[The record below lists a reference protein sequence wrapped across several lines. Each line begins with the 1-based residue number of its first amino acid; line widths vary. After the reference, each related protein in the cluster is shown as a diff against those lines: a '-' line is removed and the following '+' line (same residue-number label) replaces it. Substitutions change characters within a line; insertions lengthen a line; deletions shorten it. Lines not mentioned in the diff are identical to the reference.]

1 MPGAK
6 NVTVSSQDTPGQF
19 VFSLNKDLLALYGIP
34 ATLIYQTISSNMN
47 GITVGSIEDN
57 GDDMNI
63 VLKSDRFIQEAKM
76 EDILGISFVVW
87 NNNYKVGN
95 FIDTK
100 VQNAIASVNRENGK
114 VQITVEGDLNIGVD
128 TLSTQAIFQKYA
140 DTYNFPTGIS
150 YAIGWETDSNKELIV
165 AMATAFVLALLVIF
179 AILTLM
185 FDSFSQPFI
194 IFYSVF
200 MALPFVMIG
209 LIITGNQFSMPFA
222 IGFIAFTGIAI
233 NHGIILIDA
242 ININLAKKM
251 EGFTALIEAGSSRLE
266 PMTLTTIATA
276 VGMIPVALK
285 DRFWSGMWWTIIF
298 GIMAASFL
306 TLFVIKGIYYELYIS
321 EHEWII
327 SILKRRIKE
336 RKLRKTRIKN

>member
-1 MPGAK
+1 
-6 NVTVSSQDTPGQF
+6 
-19 VFSLNKDLLALYGIP
+19 
-34 ATLIYQTISSNMN
+34 
-47 GITVGSIEDN
+47 
-57 GDDMNI
+57 
-63 VLKSDRFIQEAKM
+63 
-76 EDILGISFVVW
+76 
-87 NNNYKVGN
+87 
-95 FIDTK
+95 
-100 VQNAIASVNRENGK
+100 
-114 VQITVEGDLNIGVD
+114 
-128 TLSTQAIFQKYA
+128 
-140 DTYNFPTGIS
+140 
-150 YAIGWETDSNKELIV
+150 
-165 AMATAFVLALLVIF
+165 MATAFILALMVIF

-200 MALPFVMIG
+200 MALPFVMLG
-209 LIITGNQFSMPFA
+209 LLITNNQFSMPFA

-285 DRFWSGMWWTIIF
+285 DRFWSGMGWTIIF

-306 TLFVIKGIYYELYIS
+306 TLFVVKGIYYELYIA
-321 EHEWII
+321 EHEGVIA
-327 SILKRRIKE
+327 KIK
-336 RKLRKTRIKN
+336 RKLRERKGRRVKKED